1 MTPLISGDSIGEH
14 NSDPINY
21 PDRLGGSGCQS
32 LSNPGNVA
40 NYIKLEC
47 FAPAPPVLVNGTYF
61 LRGGNAGRNSIIG
74 PGLKTFDF
82 SLFKNNYVPKISEVF
97 NVQFRFEAFNVF
109 NHPNFSP
116 PTDNE
121 FLFDNTGAPIDGAG
135 EINLTTTTSRQ
146 MQVAL
151 KVIF

>member
-1 MTPLISGDSIGEH
+1 MTPLISGDSIGE
-14 NSDPINY
+14 NNTDPINY
-21 PDRLGGSGCQS
+21 PDRLGGAGCDS
-32 LSNPGNVA
+32 LSNPGNIN
-40 NYIKLEC
+40 NYIKLQC
-47 FAPAPPVLVNGTYF
+47 FAPAPPVSFNGTNW

-82 SLFKNNYVPKISEVF
+82 SLFKNNYIPKISEVF

-121 FLFDNTGAPIDGAG
+121 FIFDQTGAPVDGAG